1 MSAQMLTEATVP
13 DYVAGRPALDG
24 LVDPGTLAVSEVG
37 DGNLNLV
44 FRCADAAGRRLVL
57 KQALPYVRLVGPAW
71 PMTELRA
78 TREANAIRAHSAV
91 SDDVCRLIDFD
102 EPRHV
107 LALEDLSDHEVFRT
121 RLNAGGPHGQV
132 AERLAEYVAEVAFG
146 TSFLGLGEEEFRRC
160 AASAANPELCAI
172 TEDLVLT
179 EPYLGAERN
188 SVRPALEPVLAWLQ
202 VDGAWLAAAMAMKHR
217 FLTAGEA
224 LLHGDLHTGSVFVR
238 GDCGGRGGGVGP
250 GGGAGSGAGGLSVK
264 AFDSEFACYGPV
276 GFDLGLLWAN
286 MLFAGTRAAALG
298 ELDRARSLFG
308 TVESSWRRF
317 VARMWQRWPDR
328 RSPAKYPD
336 SYLAG
341 WLPEILRDAFGFAGC
356 EAARRTIGLA
366 KVSDLETLD
375 DDAYLVA
382 GTAMLRL
389 SRTLLVDRH
398 TLAFDSLVRNCRAV
412 SLG

>member
-1 MSAQMLTEATVP
+1 VL
-13 DYVAGRPALDG
+13 RG
-24 LVDPGTLAVSEVG
+24 LVDPGTLTAVEVG

-44 FRCADAAGRRLVL
+44 FRCADAAGRRVVL
-57 KQALPYVRLVGPAW
+57 KQALPYVRLVGPDW
-71 PMTELRA
+71 PMTEQRA
-78 TREANAIRAHSAV
+78 TREANAIRVHSAV
-91 SDDVCRLIDFD
+91 SGDVCRLIDYD

-146 TSFLGLGEEEFRRC
+146 TSFLGLGEEEFRRR

-179 EPYLGAERN
+179 EPFLGAERN

-202 VDGAWLAAAMAMKHR
+202 VDAAWLAAATAMKHR
-217 FLTAGEA
+217 FLTSQEA

-238 GDCGGRGGGVGP
+238 GECGGRD
-250 GGGAGSGAGGLSVK
+250 GADELSVK

-298 ELDRARSLFG
+298 EHDRARGLFG

-317 VARMWQRWPDR
+317 VARMWRRWPDR
-328 RSPAKYPD
+328 CSPAKYPE
-336 SYLAG
+336 SYLTG
-341 WLPEILRDAFGFAGC
+341 WLPDILRDAFGFAGC

-366 KVSDLETLD
+366 KVSDLETLE

-382 GTAMLRL
+382 ATAMLRL
-389 SRTLLVDRH
+389 SRLLLVERH
-398 TLAFDSLVRNCRAV
+398 TLAFDSLVRTCLSV
-412 SLG
+412 SRC

>member
-1 MSAQMLTEATVP
+1 MSGAVLTVETVP
-13 DYVAGRPALDG
+13 AYVAGRPALRE
-24 LVDPGTLAVSEVG
+24 LVDPATLAASEVG

-57 KQALPYVRLVGPAW
+57 KQALPYVRLVGPDW
-71 PMTELRA
+71 PMTEQRA

-107 LALEDLSDHEVFRT
+107 LALEDLSDHEVFRG
-121 RLNAGGPHGQV
+121 RLNAGGPHDQV

-146 TSFLGLGEEEFRRC
+146 TSFLGLGEEEFRRR

-188 SVRPALEPVLAWLQ
+188 SVRPALEPVLAGLRG
-202 VDGAWLAAAMAMKHR
+202 DAAWLAAAMAMKHR

-238 GDCGGRGGGVGP
+238 GECEGGRDGCGVG
-250 GGGAGSGAGGLSVK
+250 ALSVK

-286 MLFAGTRAAALG
+286 MLFAGARAAALG
-298 ELDRARSLFG
+298 EPERARSLFG

-317 VARMWQRWPDR
+317 VARLWQRWPER
-328 RSPAKYPD
+328 GEPAKYPD
-336 SYLAG
+336 CYLAG

-356 EAARRTIGLA
+356 EAARRTVGLA

-389 SRTLLVDRH
+389 SRSLLVDRH
-398 TLAFDSLVRNCRAV
+398 TLAFDSLVRTCQAATRA
-412 SLG
+412 